1 MFLRPNQPAPDFDV
15 LDIFE
20 QPVRLRAYAG
30 RRLLLSFYRFASC
43 PFCNLRV
50 HRLLQRQPELHALGL
65 QLVGVFRSRP
75 ELVRKHVGKQE
86 APFPIIAD
94 PGGGLYEAYGVA
106 SSKAGML
113 RSLLRVP
120 DGALAMAKGFVP
132 RDIDT
137 ALDLMPADFLIDEGA
152 TIRVAYY
159 GRDPG
164 DHLALD
170 RVTSFAAAAGAPA
183 NAGSPRV
190 SG

>member
-1 MFLRPNQPAPDFDV
+1 VLLLPGQPAPDFDV

-50 HRLLQRQPELHALGL
+50 HRLLQCHSELHSLGL

-75 ELVRKHVGKQE
+75 ELVRKHVGKQD

-94 PGGGLYEAYGVA
+94 PAGGLYAAYGVA
-106 SSKAGML
+106 SSKAGMV
-113 RSLLRVP
+113 RSLLRMP
-120 DGALAMAKGFVP
+120 DGALALAKGFAP

-137 ALDLMPADFLIDEGA
+137 ALDLMPADFLIDEEA
-152 TIRVAYY
+152 TIRVTYY
-159 GRDPG
+159 GRDAG
-164 DHLALD
+164 DHLPLD
-170 RVTSFAAAAGAPA
+170 RVMSFAAAAGAPS